1 MGDALGTQA
10 IHERHG
16 IVTCNDRDA
25 WLQTHTGRQFGQRR
39 SAGLGVDTASIGAV
53 LIPGAKAPRLI
64 TKSDL
69 KEIKDIV
76 DSALGTHLA
85 SVHEEITDL
94 RNELKQEVNELRRDL
109 LRVETTLTAKI
120 DHVDEKLGNFENREI
135 DKDSMRNNRI

>member
-1 MGDALGTQA
+1 V
-10 IHERHG
+10 R
-16 IVTCNDRDA
+16 VPTCACMVYSSRMN
-25 WLQTHTGRQFGQRR
+25 
-39 SAGLGVDTASIGAV
+39 
-53 LIPGAKAPRLI
+53 
-64 TKSDL
+64 KSDL

-94 RNELKQEVNELRRDL
+94 RDDLNELKRDL

-135 DKDSMRNNRI
+135 DKRLQLEVRVERLEKQGS